1 MFVYYYKAQFCLAQ
15 ACETGRSMEVK
26 AMLEAPKVDINFPN
40 VVSELNYI
48 CILIM
53 NSRLK
58 SFLHLNIPTTLNHK

>member
-1 MFVYYYKAQFCLAQ
+1 MYVFVYYYKAQFCLAQ

-48 CILIM
+48 NILYFDYEFKTQ
-53 NSRLK
+53 L
-58 SFLHLNIPTTLNHK
+58 